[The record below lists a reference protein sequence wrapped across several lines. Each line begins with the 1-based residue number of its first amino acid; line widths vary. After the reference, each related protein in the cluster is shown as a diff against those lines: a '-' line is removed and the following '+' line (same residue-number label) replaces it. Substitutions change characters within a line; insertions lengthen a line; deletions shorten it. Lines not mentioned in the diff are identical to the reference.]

1 MEIRLV
7 PVKGPWIRQHA
18 VRFASLAEFFSLCE
32 PLEREHSF
40 VVAWLD
46 CAPRKSG
53 DTRGVIFAGDHDE
66 REGPI
71 GESSPHRL
79 PVEPPFSLV
88 NALTLRAFNE
98 MYYRMP
104 RGGDA
109 KLVAYDAFFYPL
121 DGVQDWNRAY
131 GPRGFFQ
138 YQCVVPEGAPGR
150 EALSEVLARI
160 AASGQGSFLSVLKRF
175 GSMASAG
182 MMSFPRPGYTLALDF
197 PNRGPRTLALL
208 EELDAVVIAAG
219 GRVYPAKDSRMS
231 ASSFRTFYPQWQA
244 FSAFIDPRFSS
255 SFWRR
260 VTGGPAMEPHS

>member
-1 MEIRLV
+1 
-7 PVKGPWIRQHA
+7 
-18 VRFASLAEFFSLCE
+18 
-32 PLEREHSF
+32 
-40 VVAWLD
+40 
-46 CAPRKSG
+46 
-53 DTRGVIFAGDHDE
+53 
-66 REGPI
+66 
-71 GESSPHRL
+71 
-79 PVEPPFSLV
+79 
-88 NALTLRAFNE
+88 

-197 PNRGPRTLALL
+197 PHRRPRTLALL
-208 EELDAVVIAAG
+208 AELDAAVIAPC
-219 GRVYPAKDSRMS
+219 GRAVPPHDSRRS
-231 ASSFRTFYPQWQA
+231 ASSFSTFYP
-244 FSAFIDPRFSS
+244 P
-255 SFWRR
+255 
-260 VTGGPAMEPHS
+260 